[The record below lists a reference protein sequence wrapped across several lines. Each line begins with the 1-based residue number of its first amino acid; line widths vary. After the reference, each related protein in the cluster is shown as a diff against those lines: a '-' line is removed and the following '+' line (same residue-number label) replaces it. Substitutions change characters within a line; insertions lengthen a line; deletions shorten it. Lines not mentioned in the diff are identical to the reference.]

1 MMSTGIV
8 RRMDIFGRVP
18 IPKELR
24 RNVFGKQDTD
34 GEPVEIFTAKDGDD
48 VVLIIKPYKGAE

>member
-1 MMSTGIV
+1 MKSTGIV
-8 RRMDIFGRVP
+8 RRMDFLGRVP

-34 GEPVEIFTAKDGDD
+34 GEPVEIFTANDGDD
-48 VVLIIKPYKGAE
+48 IVLIIKPYKGTE